1 MNKIKKLALG
11 LSYPQDKISAL
22 LEIISATPNPV
33 MATEIL
39 LGVHEKVKLPSKVK
53 AQNGNVRVLKEAN
66 EWTDTVSYGYL
77 KPKRIG
83 SYYPKGTDVKSLN
96 DSNWEKLKAKSS
108 DENTEYLYF
117 NSEIME
123 EQISNCSFEEWL
135 KCEDISP
142 KKRAEF
148 DIYAE
153 D

>member
-1 MNKIKKLALG
+1 MNKITKLALG

-142 KKRAEF
+142 KKIAEF
-148 DIYAE
+148 DIYG
-153 D
+153 

>member
-1 MNKIKKLALG
+1 MNKITKLALG

-22 LEIISATPNPV
+22 LEIINATPNPV

-39 LGVHEKVKLPSKVK
+39 LGVHEKVKLASKVK
-53 AQNGNVRVLKEAN
+53 ASNGNIRVLKDSN

-83 SYYPKGTDVKSLN
+83 SYYPKGTDAKLLN

-123 EQISNCSFEEWL
+123 EQTSSCSFKEWFE
-135 KCEDISP
+135 CEYISP
-142 KKRAEF
+142 KKKAEF
-148 DIYAE
+148 DIYSE
-153 D
+153 

>member
-1 MNKIKKLALG
+1 MNKITKLALG

-142 KKRAEF
+142 KKIAEF
-148 DIYAE
+148 DIYAQ

>member
-1 MNKIKKLALG
+1 MNKITKLALG

-22 LEIISATPNPV
+22 LEIVNATPNPV

-39 LGVHEKVKLPSKVK
+39 LGVHEKVKLASKVK
-53 AQNGNVRVLKEAN
+53 ASNGNIRVLKEAN

-83 SYYPKGTDVKSLN
+83 SYYPKGTDAKLLN

-123 EQISNCSFEEWL
+123 EQTSSCSFKEWL
-135 KCEDISP
+135 ECEDISP
-142 KKRAEF
+142 KKKAEF
-148 DIYAE
+148 DIYSE
-153 D
+153 

>member
-1 MNKIKKLALG
+1 MNKITKLALG

-22 LEIISATPNPV
+22 LEIINATPNPV

-39 LGVHEKVKLPSKVK
+39 LGVHEKVVLPSKVK
-53 AQNGNVRVLKEAN
+53 ASNGNIRVLKEAN
-66 EWTDTVSYGYL
+66 EWKDTVSYGYL

-83 SYYPKGTDVKSLN
+83 SYYPKGTDAKLLN

-123 EQISNCSFEEWL
+123 EQINSCSFKEWFE
-135 KCEDISP
+135 CEDISP
-142 KKRAEF
+142 KKRSEF
-148 DIYAE
+148 DIYGE
-153 D
+153 

>member
-1 MNKIKKLALG
+1 MNKITKLALG

-22 LEIISATPNPV
+22 LEIINATPNPV

-39 LGVHEKVKLPSKVK
+39 LGVHEKVKLASKVK
-53 AQNGNVRVLKEAN
+53 ASNGNIRVLKEAN

-83 SYYPKGTDVKSLN
+83 SYYPKGTDAKTLN
-96 DSNWEKLKAKSS
+96 DNNWEKLKAKSS

-123 EQISNCSFEEWL
+123 EQTSSCPFKEWL
-135 KCEDISP
+135 ECEDISP
-142 KKRAEF
+142 KKKAEF
-148 DIYAE
+148 DIYSE
-153 D
+153 